1 MASQR
6 FKASAIVPVQRV
18 GEVLALFTSLSL
30 QVTFTPIAEN
40 PALGIAPTKGDA
52 GTLARHT
59 NGNGRADAVR
69 WRGTNIRVARPKQ
82 TRTKGGAKTS
92 ETPIG
97 RAIMSVFAKRS
108 VSAWGPIADVV
119 ADAGYSRGS
128 VGAYLTELT
137 KEGKLIRA
145 DRGIYR
151 LPSTTESLRNQQ
163 AQDPSFT
170 G

>member
-30 QVTFTPIAEN
+30 QVTFTPVAEN

-59 NGNGRADAVR
+59 NGNGRTDAVR
-69 WRGTNIRVARPKQ
+69 WRGTNIRIARPKL
-82 TRTKGGAKTS
+82 TRVKGGAKPS
-92 ETPIG
+92 ETPRGKVILSVINNRRVVRFG
-97 RAIMSVFAKRS
+97 DIQEAIEKAGF
-108 VSAWGPIADVV
+108 SAV
-119 ADAGYSRGS
+119 GS
-128 VGAYLTELT
+128 LMNELI
-137 KEGKLIRA
+137 KEGRVVQEG
-145 DRGIYR
+145 RGIYR

-163 AQDPSFT
+163 VQDPSFT

>member
-30 QVTFTPIAEN
+30 QVTFTPVMDA
-40 PALGIAPTKGDA
+40 AQAAPPFTSKHA
-52 GTLARHT
+52 S
-59 NGNGRADAVR
+59 GNGRSDAVR
-69 WRGTNIRVARPKQ
+69 WRGTNIRVARPKG
-82 TRTKGGAKTS
+82 TRIAGGAKPS
-92 ETPIG
+92 ETG
-97 RAIMSVFAKRS
+97 RGKVIMGVVSNKR
-108 VSAWGPIADVV
+108 VV
-119 ADAGYSRGS
+119 RYVDLRDALVKAGYSQGGNLVR
-128 VGAYLTELT
+128 ELV
-137 KEGKLIRA
+137 KEGRLVQEG
-145 DRGIYR
+145 RGIYR